1 MDTSDPLVQFKLS
14 LMDAAAPSRAR
25 SSSATVSG
33 RRGLTVAT
41 LKRGSEQTLLVDT
54 LETPAWLQQR
64 LVHPQLDFLKG
75 DFGDASLMSSIRDQY
90 EVGIVFDILL
100 HQPPLLHTLN
110 LMLSKVTR
118 AICIAQPCL
127 KEGSRENELIYLP
140 GSSDADLYPLRTSSE
155 EYRVFDVNEVNQS
168 HWIWA
173 MTPSFV
179 RRALEGEG
187 FEIRDERT
195 LDHPLLTDRWLW
207 KGFRRGTSAH
217 EPLALESSAPDIRP
231 VHRPVVSR
239 LDGRRPV

>member
-1 MDTSDPLVQFKLS
+1 MDNSDPLVQFKLS
-14 LMDAAAPSRAR
+14 LMDAAAPM
-25 SSSATVSG
+25 SSAIVFG
-33 RRGLTVAT
+33 DMYRVDGGYTVAT

-187 FEIRDERT
+187 FEIREERT

-207 KGFRRGTSAH
+207 KGFVAERVRTNLSHWSHQRPTSG
-217 EPLALESSAPDIRP
+217 LYTAPW
-231 VHRPVVSR
+231 
-239 LDGRRPV
+239 